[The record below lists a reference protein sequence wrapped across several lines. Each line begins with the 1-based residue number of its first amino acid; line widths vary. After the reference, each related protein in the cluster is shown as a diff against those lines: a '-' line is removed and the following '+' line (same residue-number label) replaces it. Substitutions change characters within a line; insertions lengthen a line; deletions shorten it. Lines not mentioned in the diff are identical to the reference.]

1 MLCDKHHNNVFGMN
15 SSVEA
20 GYVDFF
26 RLLINVMA
34 TNLFSSIIEILGCPD
49 FGASLTKPVLSN
61 L

>member
-1 MLCDKHHNNVFGMN
+1 MN

-20 GYVDFF
+20 GYIDFF